1 MLHRTDMHYY
11 NIEEIG
17 MRNRYYRTAAIKA
30 AVIYLVGTLR
40 KKEKKRRNL
49 IVFARFLWIFA
60 RIYSTINERI
70 RTRILLEEELE
81 MKREDMIWSDRKRNW
96 LGLPWTFT
104 VYGLTEDRL
113 FIKTGVLNIHEDEVR
128 LYRILDLSLRRS
140 FWQRIVGLGTIHV
153 DSSDKTMKAFD
164 IHNIRDCENVKE
176 QLSGLVEQ
184 ERDNKRVSS
193 REFIGGYEDED
204 DGFDEPDGHY

>member
-1 MLHRTDMHYY
+1 
-11 NIEEIG
+11 
-17 MRNRYYRTAAIKA
+17 
-30 AVIYLVGTLR
+30 
-40 KKEKKRRNL
+40 
-49 IVFARFLWIFA
+49 
-60 RIYSTINERI
+60 
-70 RTRILLEEELE
+70 
-81 MKREDMIWSDRKRNW
+81 MKRDDLVWRDRKRNW

-113 FIKTGVLNIHEDEVR
+113 FIMSGMLNIHEDEVR

-164 IHNIRDCENVKE
+164 IHNIRNCEAVKE
-176 QLSGLVEQ
+176 QLSQLVEQ

-193 REFIGGYEDED
+193 REFMGGYEGDGNDESE
-204 DGFDEPDGHY
+204 FDEPDGHY

>member
-1 MLHRTDMHYY
+1 MTEQPPLGRLYFFCMET
-11 NIEEIG
+11 IQ
-17 MRNRYYRTAAIKA
+17 T
-30 AVIYLVGTLR
+30 
-40 KKEKKRRNL
+40 KEKKRRNL
-49 IVFARFLWIFA
+49 IEFARFLWIFA
-60 RIYSTINERI
+60 RIYSTIDERI
-70 RTRILLEEELE
+70 LTWILPEEEQE
-81 MKREDMIWSDRKRNW
+81 MKREDMVWSDRKRNW

-113 FIKTGVLNIHEDEVR
+113 FIKTGILNIHEDEVR
-128 LYRILDLSLRRS
+128 LYRILDLSLRKT

-176 QLSGLVEQ
+176 QLSQLVEQ

-193 REFIGGYEDED
+193 REFIGGYEDGD
-204 DGFDEPDGHY
+204 LMSRMAIINKRHY

>member
-1 MLHRTDMHYY
+1 MSETHYL
-11 NIEEIG
+11 ISDASKKVDVESHVL
-17 MRNRYYRTAAIKA
+17 RY
-30 AVIYLVGTLR
+30 
-40 KKEKKRRNL
+40 
-49 IVFARFLWIFA
+49 W
-60 RIYSTINERI
+60 
-70 RTRILLEEELE
+70 EEELE

-153 DSSDKTMKAFD
+153 DS
-164 IHNIRDCENVKE
+164 
-176 QLSGLVEQ
+176 
-184 ERDNKRVSS
+184 
-193 REFIGGYEDED
+193 
-204 DGFDEPDGHY
+204 P

>member
-1 MLHRTDMHYY
+1 MLHRTDMHDY
-11 NIEEIG
+11 NHRRNRYE
-17 MRNRYYRTAAIKA
+17 NRYYRTVAIKA

-60 RIYSTINERI
+60 RIYSTIDERI
-70 RTRILLEEELE
+70 LTRILPEEELE

-104 VYGLTEDRL
+104 VYGLTEDRF
-113 FIKTGVLNIHEDEVR
+113 FIKTGILNIHEDEVR

-193 REFIGGYEDED
+193 REFIGGYEDGD

>member
-1 MLHRTDMHYY
+1 
-11 NIEEIG
+11 
-17 MRNRYYRTAAIKA
+17 
-30 AVIYLVGTLR
+30 
-40 KKEKKRRNL
+40 
-49 IVFARFLWIFA
+49 
-60 RIYSTINERI
+60 
-70 RTRILLEEELE
+70 
-81 MKREDMIWSDRKRNW
+81 MKREDMLWSDRKRNW

-113 FIKTGVLNIHEDEVR
+113 FIKTGCFNIHEDEVR

-164 IHNIRDCENVKE
+164 ICNIRDCESVKE
-176 QLSGLVEQ
+176 QISRLVEE

-193 REFIGGYEDED
+193 REFMGGYEED
-204 DGFDEPDGHY
+204 GEEFDEPDGHY